1 MRTKIGSGTL
11 TDFAISQ
18 RRVSFRELC
27 PMQAPA
33 PSQVEKWT
41 RGERI
46 VQQLRTFP
54 PVYFSM
60 VMATG
65 IVSIALHLSGMRIA
79 GAALM
84 WLNAALYLIFCV
96 LLLSRLLLAPRGLFQ
111 ELTNFKLA
119 PAFFTIVAGTSVLSR
134 ELLIIDARS
143 NLAAIML
150 WVAFPLWAGLIY
162 SVFAAFTVKSE
173 KPTLAQGIHGGW
185 LLSVVATQAISVLAS
200 VVARSVPSLEQPLL
214 FLALVLWLFGGM
226 LYIWIISLI
235 FYRYTFFPFAPSDL
249 MPPYWINMGA
259 MAISTLAG
267 ASLIQSASLATFLQE
282 IAPFL
287 KGLTLFFWATATWW
301 IPMLVILGF
310 WRHVYKRFPLRYDPL
325 YWGAVFPLGMYS
337 VSTRQL
343 CDALHLPFL
352 LWLPQTFVYIAAAA
366 WFAAFVGFVLSTTHE
381 LRMVLSAQPPTQ
393 SEGWRRS

>member
-1 MRTKIGSGTL
+1 
-11 TDFAISQ
+11 
-18 RRVSFRELC
+18 
-27 PMQAPA
+27 MQATTTTELEGWSLKQHFGQA
-33 PSQVEKWT
+33 
-41 RGERI
+41 
-46 VQQLRTFP
+46 LRRFP

-65 IVSIALHLSGMRIA
+65 IVSIAAHLGGMRIA
-79 GAALM
+79 GAVLL
-84 WLNAALYLIFCV
+84 WINVTLYLIFCA
-96 LLLSRLLLAPRGLFQ
+96 LLILRLCLAPGDLLR
-111 ELTNFKLA
+111 ELTSFKLG
-119 PAFFTIVAGTSVLSR
+119 PAFFTIVAGTSVLAR

-143 NLAAIML
+143 VLAAAIL
-150 WVAFPLWAGLIY
+150 CIAFPLWAALIY
-162 SVFAAFTVKSE
+162 SVFSAFTVKAE
-173 KPTLAQGIHGGW
+173 KPSLAEGIHGGW

-200 VVARSVPSLEQPLL
+200 LVARYVPSLQQPLV
-214 FLALVLWLFGGM
+214 FLSLVLWLFGGM

-267 ASLIQSASLATFLQE
+267 ASLIQSVSLAAFLQE

-287 KGLTLFFWATATWW
+287 KGFTLLFWATATWW

-310 WRHVYKRFPLRYDPL
+310 WRHVYKRFTLKYDPL

-343 CDALHLPFL
+343 CDVLHLPFL
-352 LWLPQTFVYIAAAA
+352 LWLPQTFAYIALGA
-366 WFAAFVGFVLSTTHE
+366 WFAAFIGFLLTTVRGLQTL
-381 LRMVLSAQPPTQ
+381 LRAQPPAQ
-393 SEGWRRS
+393 LEGLRRS